1 MVKVFIDPNLDNI
14 SKELKYILQSLS
26 VSIDLKIEI
35 VPDESV
41 GDFIFSLTEDK
52 SAIEINHIIFF
63 DSAKFDFL
71 NNCDEEGF
79 LIYNGKRDYL
89 GTSFYLL
96 TCAQELDEMKKD
108 KFGRFPYSESIQSK
122 LKNCSKNIVQEC
134 FNQIANKVFK
144 INSIVHQRTKI
155 FLSHDVDFIN
165 GALFQDG
172 FFALKKLNLN
182 GMMNIIFQ
190 NLFINPAWLN
200 MEQIMKIESEYDFKS
215 TFYWLVN
222 KGLSEEGIKNSDYDI
237 KQRKIRKIIQ
247 NVQNMGWENGI
258 HKSISEQTFHQEIEI
273 LGTNPIGNRYHFL
286 KFRPHSNF
294 QEIENANLKFD
305 TSLGFAE
312 ELGFRNSYGK
322 PYIPWNFN
330 ERRPYS
336 FVECPLNIMDTTL
349 HGYQKLNGEKAY
361 QKIIEFV
368 EMNSSDCVISVL
380 WHNNY
385 FTPYKFGEYFIL
397 FKKLLE
403 YFYESKYNCI
413 TQTEIVNR
421 YLKNEYINKT
431 A

>member
-237 KQRKIRKIIQ
+237 FIK
-247 NVQNMGWENGI
+247 NA
-258 HKSISEQTFHQEIEI
+258 SS
-273 LGTNPIGNRYHFL
+273 L
-286 KFRPHSNF
+286 KKN
-294 QEIENANLKFD
+294 
-305 TSLGFAE
+305 
-312 ELGFRNSYGK
+312 
-322 PYIPWNFN
+322 
-330 ERRPYS
+330 
-336 FVECPLNIMDTTL
+336 
-349 HGYQKLNGEKAY
+349 QKR
-361 QKIIEFV
+361 
-368 EMNSSDCVISVL
+368 C
-380 WHNNY
+380 
-385 FTPYKFGEYFIL
+385 T
-397 FKKLLE
+397 
-403 YFYESKYNCI
+403 
-413 TQTEIVNR
+413 
-421 YLKNEYINKT
+421 
-431 A
+431 

>member
-35 VPDESV
+35 VPDESI
-41 GDFIFSLTEDK
+41 GDFIFSLTDGK
-52 SAIEINHIIFF
+52 SAIEINHTIFF
-63 DSAKFDFL
+63 DSSNFDFL
-71 NNCDEEGF
+71 KNCDKEGF
-79 LIYNGKRDYL
+79 LLYNGKRDYL
-89 GTSFYLL
+89 GTAFYLL
-96 TCAQELDEMKKD
+96 TCAQELDDSKKD
-108 KFGRFPYSESIQSK
+108 KIGRFPFSESIQNVLNNISR
-122 LKNCSKNIVQEC
+122 NIVQEC
-134 FNQIANKVFK
+134 FNEIALNLFK
-144 INSIVHQRTKI
+144 IGRINSHKTQI

-165 GALFQDG
+165 GALIQDG
-172 FFALKKLNLN
+172 FFALKKLNFM
-182 GMMNIIFQ
+182 GMIDIIFQ
-190 NLFINPAWLN
+190 NFFKNPAWLN
-200 MEQIMKIESEYDFKS
+200 MDHIMKIENEYDFKS

-222 KGLSEEGIKNSDYDI
+222 KGLSEDGIKNSDYNINKKQIRNAI
-237 KQRKIRKIIQ
+237 KSVEDK
-247 NVQNMGWENGI
+247 GWENGI
-258 HKSISEQTFHQEIEI
+258 HKSISKQTFHQEIEI

-312 ELGFRNSYGK
+312 ELGFRNNYGK

-330 ERRPYS
+330 EKRPYS

-361 QKIIEFV
+361 QKIIKFV

-385 FTPYKFGEYFIL
+385 FTPYKFGEYFML

-403 YFYESKYNCI
+403 YFYESKYSCI

-421 YLKNEYINKT
+421 YLKNEYTSKT